1 MQAGR
6 ASTIE
11 LLGDGRLLRRGGH
24 PEREAAIMAVA
35 RQHGFPVPAVH
46 EARPDSLVMDRVAG
60 PTMAEDL
67 AHRPWFARRQM
78 RVLAEL
84 HRRLHAIPF
93 EDGVL
98 VHYDLHPLNVLLSS
112 AGPVVI
118 DWTNARAGAADADV
132 ALTWLIL
139 STSAGRRGRLL
150 ARFFAG
156 AAGRDAIVRGLP
168 AARAFRLADHHVT
181 DAERSRVRRVVP

>member
-11 LLGDGRLLRRGGH
+11 LLDDGRLLRRGGH

-46 EARPDSLVMDRVAG
+46 EVRPDSLVMDRVAG

-98 VHYDLHPLNVLLSS
+98 VHYDLHPLNVLLS
-112 AGPVVI
+112 ADGPVVI
-118 DWTNARAGAADADV
+118 DWTNARAGEADADI

-139 STSAGRRGRLL
+139 ATSAGWRGRLL
-150 ARFFAG
+150 ARLFAG
-156 AAGRDAIVRGLP
+156 AAGPAAIVRGLP
-168 AARAFRLADHHVT
+168 AARRFRLADDHVT